1 MNRQRK
7 NWHMQRNPSNNNF
20 KASFEHNSPAGRVA
34 VITRTKD
41 RPVMLERCA
50 ESVLGQTYKNWV
62 HVIVNDGGNPTTV
75 ELTLAPFRDKYAGRL
90 RVIHNP
96 QSVGMQNASNIG
108 IKATDSEFLVIHDDD
123 DTWYPDF
130 LRSCVD
136 FLSGIGPDAQPRG
149 VVTHTTWVIEEVAK
163 DGTIHEISTSPYFP
177 PDQITLFQMASRNE
191 FPPIAFLYRRDMHGQ
206 VGLFNE
212 DFTVMGDWDF
222 NLRFLQHSDIGII
235 PIELARYH
243 WRQSRSS
250 SYANTVTAGLDEHQ
264 RKTTQMRNHYLRRDL
279 QAGRFGLGYLMNIS
293 EQLNSHENKQEEMLK
308 VLHNNTETTNT
319 TLHHAEHLVRI
330 TSDLARLWRLKKL
343 AVSMSKYCGSLARKL
358 HAKLPDVKKKNGNR
372 VLESTDEL
380 LKQATQGKVLS
391 VDVFDTALRRSVE
404 SPHDVFSC
412 MQDDVRHIANAPELD
427 FRHARIAAERL
438 ARRRK
443 FERHGTHEVT
453 IADIYRVF
461 CESVGV
467 SDNKIPS
474 LIELECEYEQRLCYP
489 CPQVS
494 EICRHAEDHGL
505 AVIYTSDMYLPAET
519 IKKMLADNGYKVS
532 KVLVSS
538 EHGQSK
544 HTGELYNLL
553 TDITGCQPAEITHIG
568 DNFHADYT
576 QALQK
581 GLKAWH
587 WRGNGAA
594 KTFIQQSKVH
604 TADTADTL
612 SSLYTGIAAQRQTGN
627 GPGDIW
633 DKIGWEIVGPLYY
646 SFIRWILNTARKDGI
661 QKLFLLSRDGY
672 YLQKAIEIIDPE
684 GREFPQMHYM
694 YASRRLLNLPA
705 VHQLTKQ
712 QLDFLLTPNPGLT
725 VANFFERLHLDP
737 AKYAE
742 EIHRAGFASANR
754 VITTSH
760 GIFEN
765 PDVQQQMHNLFRTIE
780 PEILQIAKVERDLL
794 YKYFDEIG
802 FDGQASAVVD
812 IGWQASSLLALQ
824 NLLRIR
830 GHEPDL
836 QGYYF
841 ATWNFAEK
849 SRQSGCSVK
858 SFYMHM
864 GEPGY
869 RREILGACPEL
880 IEFFFG
886 APHPTIIG
894 LQQGRN
900 GIEPLYDTPELSAAQ
915 EKNLEKVREAAL
927 RFIAEVNR
935 CCDSM
940 NCSGTGLTYL
950 DKVLHRLLCN
960 PSKIETEA
968 LGNFMH
974 RDGFGNGSPARPLIH
989 HSRRFPFKS
998 QHKLREDYSRSYWK
1012 QGFRTSLSDRERRH
1026 IE

>member
-1 MNRQRK
+1 
-7 NWHMQRNPSNNNF
+7 MQQNPGNNLR
-20 KASFEHNSPAGRVA
+20 ASIENNSHAGRVA

-50 ESVLGQTYKNWV
+50 ESVLGQTYKDWV

-75 ELTLAPFRDKYAGRL
+75 ELTLAPFHNEYAGRL
-90 RVIHNP
+90 HVIHNP

-108 IKATDSEFLVIHDDD
+108 IKASDSEFLVIHDDD

-130 LRSCVD
+130 LRSCVE
-136 FLSGIGPDAQPRG
+136 FLSEVGPDAQLQG
-149 VVTHTTWVIEEVAK
+149 VITHTTWVIEEVAK

-191 FPPIAFLYRRDMHGQ
+191 FPPIAFVYRRDMHGK

-212 DFTVMGDWDF
+212 DFTVTGDWDF

-264 RKTTQMRNHYLRRDL
+264 RKTTQMRNYYLRRDL
-279 QAGRFGLGYLMNIS
+279 QEGRFGLGYLMNIS
-293 EQLNSHENKQEEMLK
+293 EQLNAHEDKQGEMLN
-308 VLHNNTETTNT
+308 VLQDNTEKTNT
-319 TLHHAEHLVRI
+319 TLHHVEHLVRI
-330 TSDLARLWRLKKL
+330 TSDLARVWRLKDL
-343 AVSMSKYCGSLARKL
+343 AVSMSKYCGSLAQKL
-358 HAKLPDVKKKNGNR
+358 QAKFPGSKKKTGNG
-372 VLESTDEL
+372 VPKSTSEL

-391 VDVFDTALRRSVE
+391 VDVFDTALRRCVE
-404 SPHDVFSC
+404 SPQEVFSC
-412 MQDDVRHIANAPELD
+412 MQDDVRQMINEPTLD
-427 FRHARIAAERL
+427 FRHARVMAERL
-438 ARRRK
+438 ARQKK
-443 FERHGTHEVT
+443 FDQYGTHEVT
-453 IADIYRVF
+453 INDIYRAF

-467 SDNKIPS
+467 SDNKIAS
-474 LIELECEYEQRLCYP
+474 LIELECEYERRLCYP

-505 AVIYTSDMYLPAET
+505 AVIYTSDMYLPAKT
-519 IKKMLADNGYKVS
+519 IAKLLSGNGYKVS

-538 EHGQSK
+538 EHEQSK
-544 HTGELYNLL
+544 HNGELYNVL
-553 TDITGCQPAEITHIG
+553 TNITGCQPAEITHIG

-587 WRGNGAA
+587 WHGNGTA
-594 KTFIQQSKVH
+594 KTFVQQS
-604 TADTADTL
+604 TADAADTTTTDTL
-612 SSLYTGIAAQRQTGN
+612 SSIYAGIAAQRQADKSAGT
-627 GPGDIW
+627 IW
-633 DKIGWEIVGPLYY
+633 EKIGWEVVGPLYF
-646 SFIRWILNTARKDGI
+646 SFIRWILNTARDDGI
-661 QKLFLLSRDGY
+661 QKLYLLSRDGY

-684 GREFPQMHYM
+684 GRQFPQMHYM

-705 VHQLTKQ
+705 VDKLTKQ
-712 QLDFLLTPNPGLT
+712 HLDFLLTPNPGLT
-725 VANFFERLHLDP
+725 VVNFFERLHLDP
-737 AKYAE
+737 AKYVD
-742 EIHRAGFASANR
+742 EIHRAGFDSANR
-754 VITTSH
+754 VITTSQ
-760 GIFEN
+760 GVFEN
-765 PDVQQQMHNLFRTIE
+765 PTVQQQMHKLFRAIE
-780 PEILQIAKVERDLL
+780 TEILQIAQDERELL
-794 YKYFDEIG
+794 YKYFDKIG

-824 NLLRIR
+824 NLLQMQGR
-830 GHEPDL
+830 ESDL

-849 SRQSGCSVK
+849 TRQSGCSVK

-864 GEPGY
+864 GKPGY
-869 RREILGACPEL
+869 RHEILGACPEL

-894 LQQGRN
+894 LQQRQN
-900 GIEPLYDTPELSAAQ
+900 GIEPLYDAPELSTEQ
-915 EKNLEKVREAAL
+915 EKNLEKVRETAL

-935 CCDSM
+935 CCSSM

-950 DKVLHRLLCN
+950 DKVLHRLLCT
-960 PSKIETEA
+960 PAKIETEA
-968 LGNFMH
+968 LGSFMH

-989 HSRRFPFKS
+989 RSKQFAFKS
-998 QHKLREDYSRSYWK
+998 KRTLQEDYSRSYWK
-1012 QGFRTSLSDRERRH
+1012 QGFRTLLSKREKKY